1 MNKDSHKDIFD
12 HIQRQSD
19 ISPTEIMQVAQS
31 VQNMDLSNEK
41 NVRDLVER
49 LAKMA
54 GKPLPEE
61 KEDQIVEMIM
71 NQNMPLNLEALQN
84 MMKK

>member
-61 KEDQIVEMIM
+61 KKDQIVEMIM